1 LSLCKALAGKINVT
15 LLFVVSGERFKNE
28 SLNIDVSSLPFG
40 VTDNE
45 DKIYGVL
52 PPEVKNFIDEK
63 FHIWF
68 LRTPSRKFMKDFLLR
83 NLRACLSA
91 SKLIKRKNFDIIH
104 YNGTSGFIFYFTRFF
119 RKYPAVWTLHDFKA
133 HSGEESKKNVLI
145 NKIFVKYN
153 FHFIQHYKYLKD
165 EFIKYFGISGDKVHQ
180 VYDGAFDLY
189 NYYSIKDKNTFMNY
203 ILFFGRVSKYKGIE
217 YLVEAFDKINKKN
230 INIKLVIAGEGD
242 LWFEKHK
249 ISNNKN
255 IIIINRYIDTPEL
268 VRLISNCLFVVAPYT
283 DATNSGVVM
292 NSFAFNKPVIASDVG
307 GLREVIK
314 DGITG
319 LLVESKN
326 VDSLKEKIEYL
337 IDNPALLEK
346 MGNNIAGMRKD
357 SEISWNNITEKC
369 IEIYNNVIMN
379 FNL

>member
-1 LSLCKALAGKINVT
+1 
-15 LLFVVSGERFKNE
+15 
-28 SLNIDVSSLPFG
+28 
-40 VTDNE
+40 
-45 DKIYGVL
+45 
-52 PPEVKNFIDEK
+52 
-63 FHIWF
+63 
-68 LRTPSRKFMKDFLLR
+68 
-83 NLRACLSA
+83 
-91 SKLIKRKNFDIIH
+91 
-104 YNGTSGFIFYFTRFF
+104 
-119 RKYPAVWTLHDFKA
+119 
-133 HSGEESKKNVLI
+133 
-145 NKIFVKYN
+145 
-153 FHFIQHYKYLKD
+153 
-165 EFIKYFGISGDKVHQ
+165 
-180 VYDGAFDLY
+180 
-189 NYYSIKDKNTFMNY
+189 MNY